1 LALNNKIQPIGFSL
15 SEENIAEVTSH
26 EHILLQ
32 CLDIVLGAMHFR
44 LNDKH
49 SEKPPGKHRRAKRTV
64 AKERLYKSI
73 LEEIKLIK
81 PDFKYFNIG
90 ISTSASLS
98 DRWRE
103 PYLHWNFV
111 PKDKIYRQ
119 ELTKQK

>member
-1 LALNNKIQPIGFSL
+1 
-15 SEENIAEVTSH
+15 VTSR

-32 CLDIVLGAMHFR
+32 CLDIVLGVMHFR

-49 SEKPPGKHRRAKRTV
+49 LEKSEGKHRRAKRTV

-81 PDFKYFNIG
+81 PDFKHFNIG
-90 ISTSASLS
+90 ISTSASLPN
-98 DRWRE
+98 RWKE

-111 PKDKIYRQ
+111 PKDKI
-119 ELTKQK
+119 